1 MVCVKAANPTV
12 VLKKQGMALKEGKIS
27 RIRVIISAGILKPP
41 VGHLRGEQK
50 EI

>member
-1 MVCVKAANPTV
+1 MKLMQDAGADGPS
-12 VLKKQGMALKEGKIS
+12 MDEEI
-27 RIRVIISAGILKPP
+27 VIISAGILKPP

>member
-1 MVCVKAANPTV
+1 LAAEVAWSLLPLVDDAT
-12 VLKKQGMALKEGKIS
+12 GGAEIWMSFA
-27 RIRVIISAGILKPP
+27 IISAGILKPL